1 MYTGA
6 EYDGKISSHFSEGS
20 RLLIVINKRVDFKQI

>member
-6 EYDGKISSHFSEGS
+6 EYDGKISRFSKGS
-20 RLLIVINKRVDFKQI
+20 KLLIVINKRFDFKQI